1 MKHLSYIIAALLLLA
16 ASCKE
21 DIDLDITDTTGT
33 LCVNGFL
40 YSDCDTNLLYITK
53 TGVANPENVKNA
65 HVKMFVNGV
74 LTEEKSQADTS
85 IGKYYYLHTKFS
97 EGDLVRIEVDCDGQH
112 VWSESTVPQ
121 SPKNLEAKVTFE
133 PKKTYYDIDM
143 EDFQTEDFYRIDLSF
158 SDLSADKNYYRLY
171 TNKDV
176 NMRWQEII
184 TEPKYETV
192 YDEFYGDTYEQY
204 VGDSVVDYKWH
215 SYYCPNYEIYI
226 RESPELVDEEMT
238 ANNELLDIST
248 RNYYKIFTN
257 SRFAGGKCSMR
268 VYEKVQ
274 FRTGYDYYYDSS
286 TSDATPP
293 ETVTI
298 RNLMDTVSIT
308 EYNYYEYVGI
318 ESIDEDTYYYVKAL
332 NGFESGN
339 FDEQELTGAVK
350 MRRNVHGGSG
360 NISIIARTVVK
371 VAVYDH
377 YKPKW
382 ILQDNYVIGDD
393 DVYYNY

>member
-40 YSDCDTNLLYITK
+40 YSDCDSNLLYITK
-53 TGVANPENVKNA
+53 TGVAYPENVKNA

-176 NMRWQEII
+176 NFKWVE
-184 TEPKYETV
+184 TYYEPVYETINV
-192 YDEFYGDTYEQY
+192 DGESWEQY
-204 VGDSVVDYKWH
+204 VGDTVRYVWH
-215 SYYCPNYEIYI
+215 TSYCPNYELYI

-238 ANNELLDIST
+238 ANNDLLDIST

-257 SRFAGGKCSMR
+257 SRFAGGKCSMK
-268 VYEKVQ
+268 VYEKVK

-318 ESIDEDTYYYVKAL
+318 ESIDEDTYFYVKAL

-360 NISIIARTVVK
+360 NISLIARTVVK

>member
-215 SYYCPNYEIYI
+215 SYYCPNYELYI

-257 SRFAGGKCSMR
+257 SRFAGGKCSMK

-318 ESIDEDTYYYVKAL
+318 ESIDEDTYFYVKAL

-339 FDEQELTGAVK
+339 FDEQELTGAIK

-360 NISIIARTVVK
+360 NISLIARTVKKIV
-371 VAVYDH
+371 VYDH

-382 ILQDNYVIGDD
+382 VYKEYDDNY
-393 DVYYNY
+393 Y

>member
-1 MKHLSYIIAALLLLA
+1 MKHLSYIIAALMLII

-21 DIDLDITDTTGT
+21 DIDLDIKDTTGT

-53 TGVANPENVKNA
+53 TGVAYPENVKNA

-74 LTEEKSQADTS
+74 LTEEKSQSDTS
-85 IGKYYYLHTKFS
+85 IGKLYYLHTKFS

-143 EDFQTEDFYRIDLSF
+143 EDFQTEDFYRIDVSF
-158 SDLSADKNYYRLY
+158 SDISADKNYYRLY

-176 NMRWQEII
+176 NMRRQEII

-215 SYYCPNYEIYI
+215 SYYCPNYELYI

-293 ETVTI
+293 ETETI
-298 RNLMDTVSIT
+298 RNLADTVSIT
-308 EYNYYEYVGI
+308 EYNYTEYVGI
-318 ESIDEDTYYYVKAL
+318 ESIDEDTYFYVKAL

-339 FDEQELTGAVK
+339 FDEQELTGAIK

-360 NISIIARTVVK
+360 NISLIARSIKKIVI
-371 VAVYDH
+371 YDH

-382 ILQDNYVIGDD
+382 VYKEYDDNY
-393 DVYYNY
+393 Y

>member
-1 MKHLSYIIAALLLLA
+1 MKHLSYIIAALMLII

-21 DIDLDITDTTGT
+21 DIDLDIKDTTGT

-53 TGVANPENVKNA
+53 TGVSAPENVKNA

-215 SYYCPNYEIYI
+215 SYYCPNYELYI

-238 ANNELLDIST
+238 ANSELLDIST

-257 SRFAGGKCSMR
+257 SRFAGGKCNMR

-293 ETVTI
+293 ETETI
-298 RNLMDTVSIT
+298 RNLADTVSIT
-308 EYNYYEYVGI
+308 EYNYTEYVGI
-318 ESIDEDTYYYVKAL
+318 ESIDEDTYFYVKAL

-339 FDEQELTGAVK
+339 FDEQELTGAIK

-360 NISIIARTVVK
+360 NISLIARSIKKIV
-371 VAVYDH
+371 VYDH

-382 ILQDNYVIGDD
+382 VYKEYDDNY
-393 DVYYNY
+393 Y

>member
-1 MKHLSYIIAALLLLA
+1 MKHLSYIIAALMLII

-21 DIDLDITDTTGT
+21 DIDLDIKDTAGT

-53 TGVANPENVKNA
+53 TGVAYPENVKNA

-74 LTEEKSQADTS
+74 LTEEKSHADTS

-215 SYYCPNYEIYI
+215 SYYCPNYELYI

-339 FDEQELTGAVK
+339 FDEQELTGAIK

-360 NISIIARTVVK
+360 NISLIARTVKKIV
-371 VAVYDH
+371 VYDH

-382 ILQDNYVIGDD
+382 VYKEHDNDD
-393 DVYYNY
+393 YYDY

>member
-1 MKHLSYIIAALLLLA
+1 MKHLSYIIAALMLII

-53 TGVANPENVKNA
+53 TGVWAPENVKNA

-215 SYYCPNYEIYI
+215 SYYCPNYELYI

-257 SRFAGGKCSMR
+257 SRFAGGKCSMK

-286 TSDATPP
+286 TSNATPP

-360 NISIIARTVVK
+360 NISLIARSIKKIV
-371 VAVYDH
+371 VYDH

-382 ILQDNYVIGDD
+382 KYEEHSDD
-393 DVYYNY
+393 DYYDY

>member
-21 DIDLDITDTTGT
+21 DIDLDIADTTGT

-53 TGVANPENVKNA
+53 TGVAYPENVKNA
-65 HVKMFVNGV
+65 HVKMFVNGI

-133 PKKTYYDIDM
+133 PKKTYFDIDM

-215 SYYCPNYEIYI
+215 TSYCPNYELYI

-257 SRFAGGKCSMR
+257 SRFAGGKCSMK

-318 ESIDEDTYYYVKAL
+318 ESIDEDTYFYVKAL

-360 NISIIARTVVK
+360 NISLIARSIKKIV
-371 VAVYDH
+371 VYDH

-382 ILQDNYVIGDD
+382 VYKEHDDNY
-393 DVYYNY
+393 Y

>member
-1 MKHLSYIIAALLLLA
+1 MKHLSYIIAALMLII

-53 TGVANPENVKNA
+53 TGVWAPENVKNA

-318 ESIDEDTYYYVKAL
+318 ESIDEDTYFYVKAL

-339 FDEQELTGAVK
+339 FDEQELTGAIK

-360 NISIIARTVVK
+360 NISLIARTIKKIV
-371 VAVYDH
+371 VYDH

-382 ILQDNYVIGDD
+382 VYKEYDDNY
-393 DVYYNY
+393 Y

>member
-1 MKHLSYIIAALLLLA
+1 MKHLSYIIAALMLII

-21 DIDLDITDTTGT
+21 DIDLDIKDTTGT

-53 TGVANPENVKNA
+53 TGVAYPQNVKNA

-74 LTEEKSQADTS
+74 LTEEKSQSDTS
-85 IGKYYYLHTKFS
+85 IGKLYYLHTKFS

-121 SPKNLEAKVTFE
+121 SPKDLEAKVTYE
-133 PKKTYYDIDM
+133 PKKTYYDSEM
-143 EDFQTEDFYRIDLSF
+143 EEFETEDFYRVEVSF
-158 SDLSADKNYYRLY
+158 SDISSSKNHYRLF

-176 NMRWQEII
+176 NIRCPEPII
-184 TEPKYETV
+184 EAKYDTLI
-192 YDEFYGDTYEQY
+192 DEFTGEPYEWY
-204 VGDSVVDYKWH
+204 VGDTVVGFNWNTFPGY
-215 SYYCPNYEIYI
+215 NYELYI

-238 ANNELLDIST
+238 ANSDLLDIST
-248 RNYYKIFTN
+248 YNYYKIFTN
-257 SRFAGGKCSMR
+257 SRFTGGKCNMR
-268 VYEKVQ
+268 VYEKVK
-274 FRTGYDYYYDSS
+274 FHSYFGYISNSS
-286 TSDATPP
+286 IPP

-298 RNLMDTVSIT
+298 HNLLDSATVP
-308 EYNYYEYVGI
+308 EFNYTEYVGI
-318 ESIDEDTYYYVKAL
+318 ETIDEDTYYYVKAL

-339 FDEQELTGAVK
+339 FDEQELTGAIK

-360 NISIIARTVVK
+360 NISIIARTVKKIV
-371 VAVYDH
+371 VYDH

-382 ILQDNYVIGDD
+382 EYKEYDD
-393 DVYYNY
+393 DYY

>member
-1 MKHLSYIIAALLLLA
+1 MKHLSYIIAALMLII

-21 DIDLDITDTTGT
+21 DIDLDIKDTTGT

-53 TGVANPENVKNA
+53 TGVWAPENVKNA

-74 LTEEKSQADTS
+74 LAEEKSQADTS

-176 NMRWQEII
+176 NFKWVE
-184 TEPKYETV
+184 TYYEPVYETINV
-192 YDEFYGDTYEQY
+192 DGESWEQY
-204 VGDSVVDYKWH
+204 VGDTVRYVWH
-215 SYYCPNYEIYI
+215 TSYCPNYELYI

-238 ANNELLDIST
+238 ANNDLLDIST

-257 SRFAGGKCSMR
+257 SRFAGGKCSMK
-268 VYEKVQ
+268 VYEKVK
-274 FRTGYDYYYDSS
+274 FENFSDGYYDAYYTS
-286 TSDATPP
+286 TTPP
-293 ETVTI
+293 ETKTI
-298 RNLMDTVSIT
+298 YDLADTAKIP

-318 ESIDEDTYYYVKAL
+318 ESIDEDTYYYVKA
-332 NGFESGN
+332 
-339 FDEQELTGAVK
+339 
-350 MRRNVHGGSG
+350 
-360 NISIIARTVVK
+360 
-371 VAVYDH
+371 
-377 YKPKW
+377 
-382 ILQDNYVIGDD
+382 
-393 DVYYNY
+393 

>member
-53 TGVANPENVKNA
+53 TGVAYPENVKNA

-215 SYYCPNYEIYI
+215 SYYCPNYELYI

-308 EYNYYEYVGI
+308 EYNYTEYVGI
-318 ESIDEDTYYYVKAL
+318 ESIDEDTYFYVKAL

-339 FDEQELTGAVK
+339 FDEQELTGAIK

-360 NISIIARTVVK
+360 NISLIARTIKKIV
-371 VAVYDH
+371 VYDH

-382 ILQDNYVIGDD
+382 VYKEYDDNY
-393 DVYYNY
+393 Y